1 MFLPCYKYQ
10 SHTSPC
16 FIEGGL
22 IIKRR
27 YKQEIPATL
36 ILITWGIES
45 SLWILYSSFP
55 QVISRLF
62 FPICFPIYSFARMSF
77 YDQIRYEE
85 EGEARFCVQAA
96 MWFGVLACLS
106 VLSSLI
112 TGGLYLWKGWYPWFL
127 LPLARLPL
135 VYLTYRIW
143 IRPKEQS

>member
-62 FPICFPIYSFARMSF
+62 FPICFPIYCFARMSF

-96 MWFGVLACLS
+96 MWFGVFACLT

-112 TGGLYLWKGWYPWFL
+112 TGGLYLWKGWYPWLL

>member
-1 MFLPCYKYQ
+1 
-10 SHTSPC
+10 
-16 FIEGGL
+16 
-22 IIKRR
+22 
-27 YKQEIPATL
+27 
-36 ILITWGIES
+36 
-45 SLWILYSSFP
+45 
-55 QVISRLF
+55 
-62 FPICFPIYSFARMSF
+62 MSF

-96 MWFGVLACLS
+96 MWFGVFACLT

-112 TGGLYLWKGWYPWFL
+112 TGGLYLWKGWYPWLL

>member
-1 MFLPCYKYQ
+1 MFYRR
-10 SHTSPC
+10 
-16 FIEGGL
+16 GL

-96 MWFGVLACLS
+96 MWFGVFACLT

-112 TGGLYLWKGWYPWFL
+112 TGGLDLWKGWYPWLL

>member
-10 SHTSPC
+10 SHTSPW

-27 YKQEIPATL
+27 HKQEVPATL

-45 SLWILYSSFP
+45 ALLILTSSF
-55 QVISRLF
+55 QQDISRLF
-62 FPICFPIYSFARMSF
+62 FLIWFPTYSFIRLAF
-77 YDQIRYEE
+77 HDQIRYEE

-96 MWFGVLACLS
+96 MWFGVFACLT